1 MVYNF
6 GAGPAMLPVPVMK
19 QIQQEFLDYNNMGVS
34 IIEIS
39 HRSPEFTE
47 LLNETDA
54 LFKELVELPD
64 NYQILYVHGGAQMQF
79 SAVAMN
85 CMGLKPDKKAVYY
98 DSGNFASL
106 AAKEAAKY
114 GNVTIGNSSA
124 DTNYDQIPQF
134 KADQLNDSFS
144 YAYLTSN
151 NTIFGT
157 SWKQF
162 PDTGSIPLVIDATSD
177 ILSRKMDYSKFGL
190 LFAGA
195 QKNLGPAGIAMVII
209 REDLLGH
216 HLESTPKL
224 LNYQL
229 SQQKHSLA
237 NTGNTFAIYTINR
250 VLKWL
255 KGEGGVAEIEIR
267 NKQKAKIL
275 YDFIDNSSFFSSHS
289 IKEHRSDMNVVFNLP
304 EDNLLQQFLSE
315 AKENGLYALKGHRNV
330 GGARASIYNAMPLEG
345 VQALADFMKEFERKN
360 A

>member
-6 GAGPAMLPVPVMK
+6 GAGPAMLPIPVME
-19 QIQQEFLDYNNMGVS
+19 QIQAEFLDYNNMGVS

-64 NYQILYVHGGAQMQF
+64 NYEILYVHGGAQMQF

-85 CMGLKPDKKAVYY
+85 LMGLKPSKKAVYF

-114 GNVTIGNSSA
+114 GEVIIGNSSVE
-124 DTNYDQIPQF
+124 TNYDRIPEF
-134 KADQLNDSFS
+134 KMEQLDDKYS

-151 NTIFGT
+151 NTLYG
-157 SWKQF
+157 SRWNHF
-162 PDTGSIPLVIDATSD
+162 PDTGNIPLAIDATSD
-177 ILSRKMDYSKFGL
+177 VLSRKMDYSKFGL

-209 REDLLGH
+209 RKDLLGFH
-216 HLESTPKL
+216 WESTPKL

-229 SQQKHSLA
+229 CQQKHSLT
-237 NTGNTFAIYTINR
+237 NTGNTFGIYTINR
-250 VLKWL
+250 VLSWL
-255 KGEGGVAEIEIR
+255 KNEGGVEAIEIK
-267 NKQKAKIL
+267 NKQKAGIL
-275 YDFIDNSSFFSSHS
+275 YDLIDNSTFYKSHCV
-289 IKEHRSDMNVVFNLP
+289 KEDRSEMNVIINLP
-304 EDNLLQQFLSE
+304 DDKLLQQFLSE
-315 AKENGLYALKGHRNV
+315 ANENGLYALKGHRDV
-330 GGARASIYNAMPLEG
+330 GGARASIYNAMPIEG
-345 VQALADFMKEFERKN
+345 VQSLADFMKEFERKN
-360 A
+360 G